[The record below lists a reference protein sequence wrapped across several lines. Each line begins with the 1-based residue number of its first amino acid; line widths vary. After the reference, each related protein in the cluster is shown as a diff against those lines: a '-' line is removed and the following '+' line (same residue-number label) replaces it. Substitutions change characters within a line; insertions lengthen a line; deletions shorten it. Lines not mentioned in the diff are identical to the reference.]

1 MGQVRRLVLL
11 TFFLS
16 ACGCEKKPP
25 AVTNAETRVHEES
38 EKLFAKLL
46 PLHRPLAP
54 AEPGNWVSAH
64 PEQPQSF
71 WQYVQS
77 GPVRPT
83 RARGVIYVLP
93 LGDFTVEQRAA
104 VESAQLFLA
113 AFYQLPVKAL
123 PGVTA
128 SEVPAD
134 ARRKNPAT
142 GLPQLHTRWVLDTLL
157 PPRRPADAVVL
168 LAFTPEDLYPDPA
181 WNFVFGQASLTERV
195 GVWSINRFG
204 DPVKEK
210 GEFTRRTLKV
220 AGHETGHM
228 FGLQHCLFHAC
239 LMNGSNS
246 LPESDAQP
254 LELCPVCLRKLQWNI
269 GFEVR
274 ARFGGLS
281 DFHRIA
287 GLEEEHEFI
296 EQSLKSL
303 DAP

>member
-1 MGQVRRLVLL
+1 VRPFLL
-11 TFFLS
+11 LS
-16 ACGCEKKPP
+16 FILPACVCGKHPP
-25 AVTNAETRVHEES
+25 PPTNAEAPVHAAEAS
-38 EKLFAKLL
+38 EKLFARLL
-46 PLHRPLAP
+46 PLQRPLAP
-54 AEPGNWVSAH
+54 AEPGNWVSQH
-64 PEQPQSF
+64 TEQPQSF

-77 GPVRPT
+77 GPVRAT
-83 RARGVIYVLP
+83 ASRGVIYVLP

-123 PGVTA
+123 PAVTG
-128 SEVPAD
+128 SEIPAD

-142 GLPQLHTRWVLDTLL
+142 GLLQLHTNWVLETLL
-157 PPRRPADAVVL
+157 PPRRPTDAVAL

-204 DPVKEK
+204 DPVKDK
-210 GEFTRRTLKV
+210 LEFTRRTLKV
-220 AGHETGHM
+220 ASHETAHM
-228 FGLQHCLFHAC
+228 LGLQHCLFHAC
-239 LMNGSNS
+239 LMNGSYS

-254 LELCPVCLRKLQWNI
+254 LELCPVCLRKLQWNV
-269 GFEVR
+269 GFDVR
-274 ARFGGLS
+274 ARFQGLS

-287 GLEEEHEFI
+287 GLEAEGAFI
-296 EQSLKSL
+296 AKSLKAL